1 MQPLVVINV
10 VGLAPAH
17 LGPWTP
23 HISSVARDGFA
34 CPLGTVLPAVTCS
47 AQATMLTGTLP
58 REHGIVGNG
67 WYFRD
72 LAEIL
77 FWRQSN
83 HLIQREPFYRTARQ
97 IDPAHT
103 TAKMFWWYNMYSG
116 ADWSLTPRPC
126 YPADGRK
133 LFDSYSEP
141 AELKDTLQAKYG
153 VFPLFRFWGP
163 TAGIE
168 SSEWI
173 ANASCDIWRGQKPAL
188 ELVYLPHLDYD
199 FQRFGPDSPQAEA
212 AVRAVDV
219 EAGKLIAAA
228 RERDARIV
236 ILSEYAIAPVHQP
249 VAINRALREAGLL
262 TVRREIAGWET
273 LDAGASRAFAVADHQ
288 VAHVYVND
296 ARDLDHVKTT
306 LERLPG
312 VDRVLDDAGKR
323 EFGLDHPR
331 AGDLVALAAPEAWFT
346 YYFWLDDRLAP
357 DYARTVDIHRKP
369 GYDPMELFVDPA
381 IRFPKLRIASR
392 LARKLLGFR
401 YYMDMIALDGGLIR
415 GSHGLL
421 PRPGREA
428 NDGPVFVC
436 SDRSL
441 ARDSLAMTDVRDL
454 LLKLQ
459 FPDAAIPPAS
469 RAT

>member
-10 VGLAPAH
+10 VGLTPAH

-23 HISSVARDGFA
+23 NITSVANDGFA

-47 AQATMLTGTLP
+47 AQATLLTGTMP

-83 HLIQREPFYRTARQ
+83 HLIEREPFYRTARRL
-97 IDPAHT
+97 DPRHT
-103 TAKMFWWYNMYSG
+103 TAKLFWWYNMYSG

-133 LFDSYSEP
+133 LFDSYSQP
-141 AELKDTLQAKYG
+141 AELKDQLQAKYG

-163 TAGIE
+163 TANID
-168 SSEWI
+168 SSAWI
-173 ANASCDIWRGQKPAL
+173 ANAACDVWREQQPSL

-199 FQRFGPDSPQAEA
+199 FQRFGPNSPEAEA

-219 EAGKLIAAA
+219 EAGKLITAA
-228 RERDARIV
+228 RERNARIV
-236 ILSEYAIAPVHQP
+236 ILSEYAITPVSRP
-249 VAINRALREAGLL
+249 VAINRALREAGYLS
-262 TVRREIAGWET
+262 VRKEIAGWET

-296 ARDLDHVKTT
+296 PRDIAAVKARIEQVD
-306 LERLPG
+306 G
-312 VDRVLDDAGKR
+312 VDRVLDTAGQR
-323 EFGLDHPR
+323 EVGLDHPR
-331 AGDLVALAAPEAWFT
+331 AGDLVALAAPDAWFT
-346 YYFWLDDRLAP
+346 YYFWRDDRLAP

-381 IRFPKLRIASR
+381 IHWPKLRIAHR
-392 LARKLLGFR
+392 LAKKLLGFR
-401 YYMDMIALDGGLIR
+401 YYMDMIALDGQRIR

-421 PRPGREA
+421 PRSGKESTE
-428 NDGPVFVC
+428 GPVLIC
-436 SDRSL
+436 SERHQ
-441 ARDSLAMTDVRDL
+441 ARDRYEMTAVRDL
-454 LLKLQ
+454 LLELQ
-459 FPDAAIPPAS
+459 FPGVGIPPAGE
-469 RAT
+469 R